1 VVRALRRRTPLHR
14 TTSDRPYR
22 VLGQRLDPT
31 TAGLALTLA
40 VLSPGCDP
48 AQPPQTVV
56 SATQAVSTRPADEG
70 ATGESARTPSPQR
83 LLSIDETATT
93 ANTRSGGLVDL
104 LLRPADREQPFIGE
118 PALRGDLRA
127 LWISSLPGST
137 RLVAT
142 ALVDAL
148 APAGPLALSLTLRD
162 RSHARTTL
170 YAPPPDAPHPPWV
183 TSRPAT
189 PLLVGATLRGETLAT
204 PRASNLYRLNTAADD
219 QVLVL
224 RYTTS
229 GSLLGFAL
237 GGAVAPGSG
246 RFAAGEFFYASIGV
260 TSSGSGSQTALA
272 WLPGRGDQYVATFA
286 ASLGGGADYVYDLT
300 ALLRPG
306 TRRSAV
312 ESSPPDAPA
321 TPLLSL
327 TLDGAYVGEG
337 AALDRAGDVDYIRLT
352 APRDLRVYVK
362 ATIPAQGLGGST
374 GLGVAVALTGGDC
387 KTPLAAARPVQQE
400 AAIASGG
407 TACAVISS
415 PAGYVGPYALI
426 IAAEAP

>member
-1 VVRALRRRTPLHR
+1 MNRQ
-14 TTSDRPYR
+14 TSDGPPRAPSH
-22 VLGQRLDPT
+22 RLDLVDPAG
-31 TAGLALTLA
+31 AGLALALLA
-40 VLSPGCDP
+40 LSPGCDP
-48 AQPPQTVV
+48 AEPR
-56 SATQAVSTRPADEG
+56 SALGTAMQAVSTRPVVP
-70 ATGESARTPSPQR
+70 ESASETARTPSPQR

-93 ANTRSGGLVDL
+93 ASTRSGGLVDL
-104 LLRPADREQPFIGE
+104 LLRPADREQPFFGQ
-118 PALRGDLRA
+118 PSLRGDLRA

-148 APAGPLALSLTLRD
+148 APAGPLSLSLTLRD

-170 YAPPPDAPHPPWV
+170 YAPPADAPHPPRV
-183 TSRPAT
+183 MSRPAT
-189 PLLVGATLRGETLAT
+189 PLLVGTALRGETLAT
-204 PRASNLYRLNTAADD
+204 PRASNLYRLNTTADD

-224 RYTTS
+224 RYGTS

-246 RFAAGEFFYASIGV
+246 RFAAGEFFYASIGL

-286 ASLGGGADYVYDLT
+286 ASLGGGADYAYDLT

-312 ESSPPDAPA
+312 ESSPPDSPT

-387 KTPLAAARPVQQE
+387 KAPLAAARPVQQE
-400 AAIASGG
+400 AAITSGG

-426 IAAEAP
+426 VAAEAP